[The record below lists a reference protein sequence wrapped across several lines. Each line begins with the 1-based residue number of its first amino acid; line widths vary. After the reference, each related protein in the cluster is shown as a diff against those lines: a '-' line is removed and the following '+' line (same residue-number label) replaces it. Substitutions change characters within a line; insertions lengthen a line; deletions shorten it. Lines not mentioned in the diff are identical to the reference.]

1 MAIPPPPQW
10 DTQLARALYAYL
22 SSGENQLSFLEGDLI
37 SLIGER
43 NKGWQFGE
51 NLRTQASGWFPLAY
65 TEILDDFVGYVI
77 TPLEFI
83 VDMKPFPDK
92 LLINHNSLLQSFA
105 SKGRSEHFNKRPT
118 KSEQFW

>member
-1 MAIPPPPQW
+1 MAAKRDQINRKLMVFASDSSTPTTRRPKSMAIPPPPQW

-65 TEILDDFVGYVI
+65 TEVLDDFVGYVF
-77 TPLEFI
+77 PLR
-83 VDMKPFPDK
+83 
-92 LLINHNSLLQSFA
+92 L
-105 SKGRSEHFNKRPT
+105 G
-118 KSEQFW
+118 